1 MSSWD
6 MDKIN
11 KCLEKNLDLDILYTE
26 ITKERVDFMHSH
38 NLVVNV
44 WTVNDKE
51 KGEYLVD
58 CGVDFI
64 TTNIL
69 E

>member
-1 MSSWD
+1 
-6 MDKIN
+6 
-11 KCLEKNLDLDILYTE
+11 
-26 ITKERVDFMHSH
+26 MHSH